1 MNKKRIAIFDLT
13 DCEGCE
19 LQIINLKEKLLNF
32 LTPPVGGF
40 DIVNWRLVSS
50 KNDQGPF
57 DIALIEGNPV
67 KLDEIKSLKEIR
79 EVSKIVI
86 ALGSCAATGGVPSM
100 IDENK
105 RKVLTEKIY
114 GKNYRAKAK
123 SAEPIHSYIKV
134 DYYLPGCPA
143 DQQQIEFFL
152 TQLLFD
158 KNPTPRPY
166 PVCLECKLKEN
177 ECLLKKGQPCLG
189 PATQGGCNAAC
200 PSGGLY
206 CYGCWGIMKGANLR
220 AVRNVFKRDLKMS
233 ENEIKQHMNIF
244 WRELDEY
251 KNFIKG

>member
-1 MNKKRIAIFDLT
+1 MNKKRLAIFDLT

-19 LQIINLKEKLLNF
+19 LQIINLKEKLLAMQGNYE
-32 LTPPVGGF
+32 
-40 DIVNWRLVSS
+40 IVNWRLVTE

-57 DIALIEGNPV
+57 DVALVEGNPV

-79 EVSKIVI
+79 EASKIVI
-86 ALGSCAATGGVPSM
+86 ALGACAVTGGVPSM

-105 RKVLTEKIY
+105 RKTITEKIY

-158 KNPTPRPY
+158 KI
-166 PVCLECKLKEN
+166 
-177 ECLLKKGQPCLG
+177 G
-189 PATQGGCNAAC
+189 
-200 PSGGLY
+200 
-206 CYGCWGIMKGANLR
+206 
-220 AVRNVFKRDLKMS
+220 
-233 ENEIKQHMNIF
+233 
-244 WRELDEY
+244 
-251 KNFIKG
+251 